1 MRVGRGTL
9 GPGAALLLVLVLA
22 SLDVAAPQYMSA
34 GVEWKAGATI
44 PSFAISGR
52 DAVVAV
58 HGQNF
63 CPGGPRCEYCDFD
76 PPQQLCGFSGDDD
89 GVRFL
94 MRYIDASHVAC
105 DVTAGESSKL
115 RGFASASYSQNKGSD
130 WTYLDRGDNL
140 AIVNWANA
148 PVTRRAIAPF
158 APAGMPVTLQG
169 DEMVPDGDIAR
180 MGCAFDGGGAVDL
193 SDSNQAQLSSTLT
206 RCEVPSGVPSSAV
219 IDVAV
224 EPLGTAGSTP
234 DGDKRAGA
242 SWVQVPWVIPSRV
255 VSNSFAAAAGSE
267 PATVEGGGGTFTAEL
282 SVWDTSP
289 HGADG
294 DARERLAAAS
304 AALGC
309 RFGTIRVGGVRDV
322 GAGVQSALRSNVAGA
337 FECVAPALAPRA
349 RGPRGSTRKVPFAV
363 GATHAE
369 VPWVGGGGGR
379 LSTTRPVSSS
389 SRHSR
394 GGRAARG
401 SPRRVPRPRSSAA
414 VDRPSR
420 SWVRSRGRAGSR
432 CGARPP
438 DGVSIGTRGRVLRY
452 ERVNTSSNASRMRIP
467 AGVSTPSPC
476 GPRPRLGLTGGDP
489 GWLTARGHP
498 TALWSLS
505 SGRNRR
511 C

>member
-169 DEMVPDGDIAR
+169 DEMVPDGDVAR
-180 MGCAFDGGGAVDL
+180 MGCAFDGLGAVDL

-282 SVWDTSP
+282 SVWDTNP
-289 HGADG
+289 QGADG

-349 RGPRGSTRKVPFAV
+349 MVHAGPHARYPSRWARRTRRFRGWEEEEGD
-363 GATHAE
+363 
-369 VPWVGGGGGR
+369 
-379 LSTTRPVSSS
+379 LSTTRPVWSS

-401 SPRRVPRPRSSAA
+401 SPRRVRHPRSSAA

-438 DGVSIGTRGRVLRY
+438 DGVSIGIRERVLRY

-498 TALWSLS
+498 TAPSSLS
-505 SGRNRR
+505 SGRNSR

>member
-1 MRVGRGTL
+1 MGRGTL
-9 GPGAALLLVLVLA
+9 GRGPGAALLLVLVLA
-22 SLDVAAPQYMSA
+22 GLDVAAPQYMSA

-282 SVWDTSP
+282 SVWDTNP
-289 HGADG
+289 QGADG

-369 VPWVGGGGGR
+369 VPWVGGEGGSIDDPPGLVVVAAFAGR
-379 LSTTRPVSSS
+379 SGGAGIAAPGPTSALVGRGGSSITLVGS
-389 SRHSR
+389 FEGSR
-394 GGRAARG
+394 GLA
-401 SPRRVPRPRSSAA
+401 AA
-414 VDRPSR
+414 VRDRR
-420 SWVRSRGRAGSR
+420 TGF
-432 CGARPP
+432 
-438 DGVSIGTRGRVLRY
+438 
-452 ERVNTSSNASRMRIP
+452 
-467 AGVSTPSPC
+467 
-476 GPRPRLGLTGGDP
+476 RLGFEKGFFGP
-489 GWLTARGHP
+489 
-498 TALWSLS
+498 
-505 SGRNRR
+505 SG
-511 C
+511 

>member
-169 DEMVPDGDIAR
+169 DEMVPDGDVAR
-180 MGCAFDGGGAVDL
+180 MGCAFDGGAAVDL

-267 PATVEGGGGTFTAEL
+267 PATAEGGGGTFTADL
-282 SVWDTSP
+282 TVWDTSP

-294 DARERLAAAS
+294 
-304 AALGC
+304 
-309 RFGTIRVGGVRDV
+309 TRV
-322 GAGVQSALRSNVAGA
+322 S
-337 FECVAPALAPRA
+337 
-349 RGPRGSTRKVPFAV
+349 GSR
-363 GATHAE
+363 
-369 VPWVGGGGGR
+369 R
-379 LSTTRPVSSS
+379 R
-389 SRHSR
+389 
-394 GGRAARG
+394 
-401 SPRRVPRPRSSAA
+401 PRRSAVA
-414 VDRPSR
+414 SERFESR
-420 SWVRSRGRAGSR
+420 
-432 CGARPP
+432 
-438 DGVSIGTRGRVLRY
+438 
-452 ERVNTSSNASRMRIP
+452 E
-467 AGVSTPSPC
+467 
-476 GPRPRLGLTGGDP
+476 
-489 GWLTARGHP
+489 
-498 TALWSLS
+498 
-505 SGRNRR
+505 
-511 C
+511 